1 MMDLEST
8 GLSLEEKLIYFIDR
22 NDINNV
28 ERLLKEGISNI
39 GITAK
44 ILFFSAC
51 QTKTV
56 KIMDLCLCS
65 CSFV

>member
-44 ILFFSAC
+44 ILFSLH
-51 QTKTV
+51 V
-56 KIMDLCLCS
+56 KQKP
-65 CSFV
+65 